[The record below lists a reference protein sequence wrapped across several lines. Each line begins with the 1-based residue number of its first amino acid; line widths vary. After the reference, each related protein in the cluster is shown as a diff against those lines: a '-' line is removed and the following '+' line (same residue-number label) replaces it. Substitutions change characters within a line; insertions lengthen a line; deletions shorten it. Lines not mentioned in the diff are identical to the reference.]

1 MESEGEEE
9 PTKKINKIKISMLDF
24 LVMHPKYCDRMAKT
38 LIRLDLHIFFK
49 VSTIFRANIIAESL
63 KHHS

>member
-9 PTKKINKIKISMLDF
+9 PTKKKKKKKKKIIIMLGF

-38 LIRLDLHIFFK
+38 LIRLDLQVFL
-49 VSTIFRANIIAESL
+49 R
-63 KHHS
+63 